1 MGQIM
6 RTAELFVC
14 RDVGARNELCLTDL
28 LPRTILRNLA
38 DELGRIK
45 ENLEVDLFGK
55 IVGLNGRLH
64 LRIARAGML
73 KWIVLVRPSRRNEWI
88 PVNNLQLFLGRR
100 GDR

>member
-1 MGQIM
+1 MSATDCTMGRIIH
-6 RTAELFVC
+6 TAELLVR
-14 RDVGARNELCLTDL
+14 RDVGARNELCLADL

-64 LRIARAGML
+64 LRVAGADML
-73 KWIVLVRPSRRNEWI
+73 ERTVYLRHREETSEYS
-88 PVNNLQLFLGRR
+88 
-100 GDR
+100 